1 MTDNDSEHAAILA
14 RIKAEVADSF
24 DEELEIELDDE
35 RLAGLLGDMAATQ
48 RVATLLRR
56 AGAELQLDHQ
66 YTATAWL
73 SEAVIALGINDT
85 SDAMRCLDMAA
96 RTWRGEV

>member
-1 MTDNDSEHAAILA
+1 MSAHVIPFPDPI
-14 RIKAEVADSF
+14 RIPPIPASAVMVR
-24 DEELEIELDDE
+24 DE
-35 RLAGLLGDMAATQ
+35 RPLLGDMAATQ